1 MNVQGAAG
9 KLAVV
14 AVLAGGLACTPC
26 FGRQD
31 GAAAKKANG
40 GFRVAGV
47 VVSAKTG
54 EPLAQARI
62 TLVSTKDDRQGVS
75 MVTQEDGRFEFGG
88 LSAGKYS
95 LQGARR
101 GYIPAAYEQHEQ
113 YSTAI
118 VTGGEFDTE
127 NLRLRLVPLAALTG
141 TVTDENGE
149 GVRQAQVRLFR
160 ESHRGG
166 TTRTIPVMYASTD
179 DQGTF
184 EFAPIGPGNY
194 YVSASGTP
202 WYAMRSPTSAAAAEN
217 GGANVDRSLDVVY
230 PTTFYGGAT
239 DSEGAQAIEVKAG
252 DHAEVDIRLN
262 PVPGLHLVVN
272 VGSDT
277 QRGYA
282 LPQFETRTFDT
293 VEQGN
298 FGGLQS
304 WGSSNS
310 PGVIEIAGIA
320 PGRYSVRWPEGGSGE
335 MKQEAEVDLKQDGQD
350 LRALRGEPLGSVKLL
365 MKMPKEDAAAKQVN
379 VGLQDEHN
387 RTVAYSQVN
396 AKGEATFQ
404 TLSPG
409 RYSVRMFAPG
419 VAYSVTRLVSAET
432 QISGDEFNLK
442 AGESQEWTAEVASG
456 KTSIEGF
463 VKRNGKAASGV
474 MVVLIPS
481 DPETHQD
488 LFRRDQSDL
497 DGSFVLRDVIPG
509 SYMVVAVEDAW
520 GFDWS
525 KPTLL
530 TRYAKHGQ
538 AVTVAELM
546 QGAVSLVDA
555 VEVQAR

>member
-1 MNVQGAAG
+1 MNVRGAVC
-9 KLAVV
+9 KLAVMAAV
-14 AVLAGGLACTPC
+14 AGRLLCTPC
-26 FGRQD
+26 FARQD
-31 GAAAKKANG
+31 STPAKRANG

-62 TLVSTKDDRQGVS
+62 TLVSTKDERRGVS
-75 MVTQEDGRFEFGG
+75 MVTQEDGRFEFAG

-127 NLRLRLVPLAALTG
+127 NLRLRLAPLAVVTG

-149 GVRQAQVRLFR
+149 AVREAQVRLFR

-166 TTRTIPVMYASTD
+166 TTRTIPVMYATTD

-194 YVSASGTP
+194 YVSASGAP
-202 WYAMRSPTSAAAAEN
+202 WYAMRSPTSAAVGEN
-217 GGANVDRSLDVVY
+217 AGENVDRSLDVVY
-230 PTTFYGGAT
+230 PTTFFGGST

-252 DHAEVDIRLN
+252 DQAQVDIRLN
-262 PVPGLHLVVN
+262 PVPGLHLVLN
-272 VGSDT
+272 VGDT
-277 QRGYA
+277 QHGYT

-293 VEQGN
+293 MEPGQ

-304 WGSSNS
+304 WGSSKS
-310 PGVIEIAGIA
+310 PGVIEIGGLA

-335 MKQEAEVDLKQDGQD
+335 MKQEVDLKQDGQD
-350 LRALRGEPLGSVKLL
+350 LSTVRGESLGTVKLSV
-365 MKMPKEDAAAKQVN
+365 KMPKEDAPPKQVN
-379 VGLQDEHN
+379 VGLQDELN

-396 AKGEATFQ
+396 ANSEATFQ
-404 TLSPG
+404 ALSPG
-409 RYSVRMFAPG
+409 RYSARIFAPG

-432 QISGDEFNLK
+432 QISGAEFNLK
-442 AGESQEWTAEVASG
+442 AGESQEWMAEVASG

-463 VKRNGKAASGV
+463 VKRGGKVASGV

-481 DPETHQD
+481 DPEAHQD

-509 SYMVVAVEDAW
+509 SYTVVAVEDAW

-538 AVTVAELM
+538 AVTVGELM
-546 QGAVSLVDA
+546 LGAVSLLDA